1 MEGILNQPVPS
12 KDKRSAGG
20 RRRARRQGGL
30 RRMPDLLGKVLD
42 SEARR
47 RGLAEARLLT
57 DWASVIGKSIAARC
71 QPIGLSRQGVLHLDV
86 TGGAALELQHA
97 ELQVI
102 ERINTFFGRPTVT
115 RLRLR
120 QAPPERRVLTPPT
133 VPPEPLDAAEK
144 ATIGK
149 TVERVE
155 NRELRDALEALGQT
169 LGQKAKASG
178 R

>member
-1 MEGILNQPVPS
+1 
-12 KDKRSAGG
+12 
-20 RRRARRQGGL
+20 
-30 RRMPDLLGKVLD
+30 MPDLLGQILGQ
-42 SEARR
+42 EARR

-57 DWASVIGKSIAARC
+57 DWANIIGETIAARC
-71 QPIGLSRQGVLHLDV
+71 QPVSLSRQGVLQLDV

-120 QAPPERRVLTPPT
+120 QSPPRRRTLP
-133 VPPEPLDAAEK
+133 PPEPLAPPPLDPAEK
-144 ATIGK
+144 ASIGK
-149 TVERVE
+149 AVEGIE
-155 NRELRDALEALGQT
+155 DPGLRDALASLGDM
-169 LGQKAKASG
+169 LGRKAKASG